1 MQTICAYEIAYLTT
15 SDFCG
20 LFTADEWAGFENTL
34 DIACKLLFRYLG
46 YTFDFNLEIE
56 RLNSSQGKARVNT

>member
-1 MQTICAYEIAYLTT
+1 MQTICAYEVAYLTI

-34 DIACKLLFRYLG
+34 DIACESNPIFTKR
-46 YTFDFNLEIE
+46 TKT
-56 RLNSSQGKARVNT
+56 SSLAS

>member
-1 MQTICAYEIAYLTT
+1 MQSICAYEYAYIGI

-34 DIACKLLFRYLG
+34 DIECLHTPPSLGELANRCRLL
-46 YTFDFNLEIE
+46 
-56 RLNSSQGKARVNT
+56 

>member
-1 MQTICAYEIAYLTT
+1 MQTICAYETAYLTT

-34 DIACKLLFRYLG
+34 DIACKL
-46 YTFDFNLEIE
+46 
-56 RLNSSQGKARVNT
+56 